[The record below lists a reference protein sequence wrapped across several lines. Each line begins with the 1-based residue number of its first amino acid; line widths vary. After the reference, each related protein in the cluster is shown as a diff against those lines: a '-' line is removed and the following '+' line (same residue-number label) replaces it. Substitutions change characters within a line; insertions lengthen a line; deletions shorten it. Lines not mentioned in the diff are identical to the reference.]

1 MQKQKKVRLPLLILA
16 VPVILLY
23 LLFALQPPD
32 DYSDPA
38 PNAIWSETIAGY
50 GTGTPYNMI
59 NTSGKVAKRTSER
72 YFYFAKGGERPG
84 IYRKTRLG
92 RAKRITYDDA
102 SYLNLYAQEEDSA
115 TEWIYYI
122 RDGHTLCRV
131 KVDGTVKE
139 VLSNDCAFIFL
150 RDRTLYFTNTDNELR
165 SVGLSHIDQMD
176 VQSRLIAQ
184 AASPKFCYNNF
195 QIYFPYASDSSK
207 APSLAFFH
215 LYENK
220 LHVFLNDIPS
230 SWNADNSY
238 QVYYTNGADL
248 YTYDTSMYGVSK
260 DVETPSLLFT
270 GDIAPDSRI
279 YPTKTLLF
287 VEGARTPGEKT
298 FPLHRLKYQGGTTC
312 TPMNDLGLDN
322 IPCELYFF
330 EGVFVQYDTQEG
342 DIHATFSF

>member
-1 MQKQKKVRLPLLILA
+1 MQKQKKYRLPLLILT

-131 KVDGTVKE
+131 KVDGTAKE

-176 VQSRLIAQ
+176 VRSRLIAQ

-195 QIYFPYASDSSK
+195 RIYFPYASGPSNEV
-207 APSLAFFH
+207 SLAFFNTR
-215 LYENK
+215 ESFQKICFDN
-220 LHVFLNDIPS
+220 IPS
-230 SWNADNSY
+230 SWNIN
-238 QVYYTNGADL
+238 
-248 YTYDTSMYGVSK
+248 
-260 DVETPSLLFT
+260 
-270 GDIAPDSRI
+270 DSR
-279 YPTKTLLF
+279 KLF
-287 VEGARTPGEKT
+287 YT
-298 FPLHRLKYQGGTTC
+298 
-312 TPMNDLGLDN
+312 D
-322 IPCELYFF
+322 ELYFF